1 MLKPPDGAESCSRVI
16 CCSALCKGIIQHNGT
31 LRAACAPLT
40 WHKYWIC
47 CGNNILVLTASA
59 SYWMNGLL
67 TFYFCAVSLFS
78 FSLAGTT
85 YIFGRDGGLI
95 TYTWPP
101 NDRPSTRADRLAI
114 GFSTHLKDAVL
125 VRVDSSSGL
134 GDFLKLHIVSHK
146 SSFSYEKCYEWLII
160 PSWTIS
166 YSTSGDFNDFDSVFK
181 THFKAGLVARLYNN
195 IRTEGIFWR
204 VSARLAWPGLPC
216 ICYLWNAYVQK

>member
-1 MLKPPDGAESCSRVI
+1 MLL
-16 CCSALCKGIIQHNGT
+16 SALQRYYSAQWTTIG
-31 LRAACAPLT
+31 LT
-40 WHKYWIC
+40 QHKYWIF
-47 CGNNILVLTASA
+47 CGNNVLVLTASA

-67 TFYFCAVSLFS
+67 TFSFCAVSLFF

-146 SSFSYEKCYEWLII
+146 PSLSYEKYAFYEKII
-160 PSWTIS
+160 PPWTVS
-166 YSTSGDFNDFDSVFK
+166 YSTSGDVIDFDSIFE
-181 THFKAGLVARLYNN
+181 THFKAGLVESLY
-195 IRTEGIFWR
+195 T
-204 VSARLAWPGLPC
+204 LAT
-216 ICYLWNAYVQK
+216 